1 MFTEI
6 ERAYRKG
13 LRERRFSVY
22 YWPKALVII
31 VLTVVLVYGLG
42 FQNWVVYTLSA
53 AILLGFAIYFLVNDI
68 HEILG
73 SRPDLSPYAKLR
85 TYFFEDDQVRIGN
98 LLIDLHEHGLT
109 EKNDLKLAIDYFE
122 RRRPVL
128 TRPSL
133 LEWVLSAIVALAS
146 LIIIVYDEST
156 GVIDNEKLF
165 TVLRA
170 TFELSLV
177 VVLPIL
183 VVRLFM
189 AYTDAARRKLDS
201 ILVEDLAYLY
211 VNFEEYRAEL
221 LEIGDV

>member
-73 SRPDLSPYAKLR
+73 SRPDLSP
-85 TYFFEDDQVRIGN
+85 F
-98 LLIDLHEHGLT
+98 
-109 EKNDLKLAIDYFE
+109 
-122 RRRPVL
+122 
-128 TRPSL
+128 
-133 LEWVLSAIVALAS
+133 
-146 LIIIVYDEST
+146 
-156 GVIDNEKLF
+156 
-165 TVLRA
+165 
-170 TFELSLV
+170 
-177 VVLPIL
+177 
-183 VVRLFM
+183 
-189 AYTDAARRKLDS
+189 
-201 ILVEDLAYLY
+201 
-211 VNFEEYRAEL
+211 
-221 LEIGDV
+221 